1 MHREVKMGALILW
14 KSPTD
19 RKAYDLGVVIRG
31 NVEGVVIVDMQRT
44 GVHPLRVDAI
54 QVNESTLVD

>member
-1 MHREVKMGALILW
+1 MGALILW

-31 NVEGVVIVDMQRT
+31 NVRGVVIVDMQRT

-54 QVNESTLVD
+54 RVNESTLVD

>member
-1 MHREVKMGALILW
+1 MGALILW

-19 RKAYDLGVVIRG
+19 KDVSYDFGVIIRG
-31 NVEGVVIVDMQRT
+31 NVGGVVIADMQRT

-54 QVNESTLVD
+54 HVNGSTLID